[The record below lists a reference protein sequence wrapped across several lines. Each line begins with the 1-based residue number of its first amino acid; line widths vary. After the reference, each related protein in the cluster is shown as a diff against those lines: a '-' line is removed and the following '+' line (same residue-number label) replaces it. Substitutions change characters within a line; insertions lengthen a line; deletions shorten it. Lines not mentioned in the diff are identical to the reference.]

1 MKLRNVLIISL
12 CAILAGAVSAKAESE
27 WIEAAKARCVKVTLK
42 DQGLE
47 REAWLYVPEKQTN
60 STAAATA
67 NAKNNSAAAAAANAA
82 PNPTAATAAN
92 AKADT
97 PLPLVIVLHGYGG
110 TALNGGQRFFDL
122 ADQFGFAVCWPQGA
136 RDGKGNNCWN
146 VGYPV
151 QEGYKIDDEKFI
163 CRLVKKLQKT
173 YGLSKQNV
181 FLTGMSNG
189 GEMCYM
195 MAADHPDTF
204 SAIAS
209 IAGLTLTCMKAE
221 YTEPVPFMEVHGT
234 ADRTSEWDGDP
245 DNKGGWGAYFR
256 VPLAVGRIVTA
267 NRCLTETVTR
277 VPSYTGEV
285 LLHSYERGL
294 PAWDGGPAADVLLYE
309 VKDGPHSWSEQYIPT
324 CDLIWEFFAKYLR

>member
-1 MKLRNVLIISL
+1 LILSL
-12 CAILAGAVSAKAESE
+12 CAIMAGAVTARADNDE
-27 WIEAAKARCVKVTLK
+27 IEAAKARCVKVTLK

-47 REAWLYVPEKQTN
+47 REAWLYVPEKQVNTE
-60 STAAATA
+60 SS
-67 NAKNNSAAAAAANAA
+67 SAAAAAANAA
-82 PNPTAATAAN
+82 SVSAVATAS
-92 AKADT
+92 DT
-97 PLPLVIVLHGYGG
+97 PLPLVMVLHGYGG
-110 TALNGGQRFFDL
+110 TALNGGRRFFDL
-122 ADQFGFAVCWPQGA
+122 ADRFGFAVCWPQGA
-136 RDGKGNNCWN
+136 KDGKGKNCWN

-163 CRLVKKLQKT
+163 CRLVRKLQKE
-173 YGLSKQNV
+173 YGLSRKNV

-195 MAADHPDTF
+195 MAADHPETF

-234 ADRTSEWDGDP
+234 ADRTSEWGGDP
-245 DNKGGWGAYFR
+245 DNEGGWGAYFN
-256 VPLAVGRIVTA
+256 VPLAVGRIVAA

-285 LLHSYERGL
+285 LLHSYGRGL
-294 PAWDGGPAADVLLYE
+294 PAWEGGPSADVLLYE
-309 VKDGPHSWSEQYIPT
+309 VKDGPHSWSEKYIPT
-324 CDLIWEFFAKYLR
+324 CDLVWDFFAKYLR